1 MSHPHWLLKRVAEL
15 EKKLVLEE
23 RLVASYQ
30 IIVNETSM
38 KGASKKH
45 QKFLKENNIAMHKR
59 LKKLVAKDELLKK
72 VPELE
77 IAYRHRWED
86 YDK

>member
-1 MSHPHWLLKRVAEL
+1 MNPTWLLKRVAEL

-23 RLVASYQ
+23 RLVTSYQ

-38 KGASKKH
+38 KGASKEH
-45 QKFLKENNIAMHKR
+45 QKFLKENNISMHKR

-77 IAYRHRWED
+77 IAYRDCWKNYE
-86 YDK
+86 